1 MRSIVYAG
9 NDFSEICSAEVV
21 ERAANPIVAEAMAVP
36 GRAGALL
43 VSGYIPPVDVR
54 VRLFMDMGYNP
65 GFTGMAQMRGKVRRW
80 LSWPGGG
87 SLVLPDDPEVEYRD
101 AMLVGASDWSNLF
114 EAGECTLTFT
124 LFDPIDWGAER
135 VERTSRFEVD
145 VAVLDGDDADLGDT
159 VAVIDT
165 SRDPEWRLTARV
177 VRRVRT
183 FGEQVVARVT
193 IGTVEPVDYAQVSA
207 LAADVA
213 TLRDDVVGID
223 GNLTT
228 AASVTVV
235 ENTVTTAID
244 DLDF

>member
-9 NDFSEICSAEVV
+9 NDFSEICSAEVI

-101 AMLVGASDWSNLF
+101 AILVGAST
-114 EAGECTLTFT
+114 G
-124 LFDPIDWGAER
+124 P
-135 VERTSRFEVD
+135 TS
-145 VAVLDGDDADLGDT
+145 
-159 VAVIDT
+159 
-165 SRDPEWRLTARV
+165 SRLASAR
-177 VRRVRT
+177 
-183 FGEQVVARVT
+183 
-193 IGTVEPVDYAQVSA
+193 
-207 LAADVA
+207 
-213 TLRDDVVGID
+213 
-223 GNLTT
+223 
-228 AASVTVV
+228 
-235 ENTVTTAID
+235 
-244 DLDF
+244 